1 MLLRVTQKLLEKVIE
16 SYSKEL
22 KYRTC
27 VEKYSKVTEKSY
39 SNFSL
44 GDVSKITE
52 VFGSHKMV
60 KVFASE
66 YKNRVSIERHSK

>member
-27 VEKYSKVTEKSY
+27 VEKYPKVTEKSY
-39 SNFSL
+39 SKFSYSDES
-44 GDVSKITE
+44 GKI
-52 VFGSHKMV
+52 
-60 KVFASE
+60 
-66 YKNRVSIERHSK
+66 